1 MRLKRNIVAVAMAI
15 TIFATGCQKAPEE
28 SVVKNKNLDKMI
40 QQAKET
46 GDKDSNPESIA
57 REYNEYK
64 KKIKNEKLSVNV
76 DIDAKVDIPKV
87 KKMSVIKVKQKKITQ
102 QFVDDLL
109 NALNLK
115 QTLYDGCITKVNT
128 KEELEKSIQDAKKEL
143 EQLKKENEEEVII
156 NEQKMVLDELKEE
169 YKTAP
174 KNIDWNKYK
183 SDLKITP
190 VKKLY
195 ERNTKDKFYSW
206 EYGLNKTGD
215 VLYAV
220 SNENEKLKSSLYV
233 QNNEEYGNGL
243 RFYRTT
249 RGFGWI
255 FSVGFSQWRGNLETN
270 NGMWPTNRKIQS
282 SDTVFD
288 FDADSGFED
297 ELVESKDE
305 PATLSENKAK
315 QTAEKF
321 LKDVGLTDYK
331 LDKSGFYY
339 ELIPNDEKHSEDETY
354 YRKIYYLR
362 YLRSIDGV
370 AVENGNTGK
379 FTDEN
384 TGGDYTKN
392 EWNGESI
399 DICVNDAGIV
409 TFNLNSPIETKDTVV
424 KESKLKSFS
433 SIKKTFEK
441 MIVTSNAQLDNGDGF
456 IDSININV
464 KKVVL
469 RYMRISEANDFQ
481 SGLLVPVWD
490 FIGTKKYKYN
500 TKSNDENGEN
510 EESLMTINAI
520 DGTVIDKQ
528 LGY

>member
-1 MRLKRNIVAVAMAI
+1 M
-15 TIFATGCQKAPEE
+15 
-28 SVVKNKNLDKMI
+28 
-40 QQAKET
+40 
-46 GDKDSNPESIA
+46 
-57 REYNEYK
+57 
-64 KKIKNEKLSVNV
+64 
-76 DIDAKVDIPKV
+76 
-87 KKMSVIKVKQKKITQ
+87 
-102 QFVDDLL
+102 
-109 NALNLK
+109 
-115 QTLYDGCITKVNT
+115 
-128 KEELEKSIQDAKKEL
+128 
-143 EQLKKENEEEVII
+143 
-156 NEQKMVLDELKEE
+156 
-169 YKTAP
+169 
-174 KNIDWNKYK
+174 
-183 SDLKITP
+183 
-190 VKKLY
+190 
-195 ERNTKDKFYSW
+195 
-206 EYGLNKTGD
+206 
-215 VLYAV
+215 
-220 SNENEKLKSSLYV
+220 
-233 QNNEEYGNGL
+233 
-243 RFYRTT
+243 
-249 RGFGWI
+249 
-255 FSVGFSQWRGNLETN
+255 
-270 NGMWPTNRKIQS
+270 
-282 SDTVFD
+282 
-288 FDADSGFED
+288 
-297 ELVESKDE
+297 
-305 PATLSENKAK
+305 
-315 QTAEKF
+315 
-321 LKDVGLTDYK
+321 
-331 LDKSGFYY
+331 
-339 ELIPNDEKHSEDETY
+339 
-354 YRKIYYLR
+354 R

>member
-1 MRLKRNIVAVAMAI
+1 MRLKRNIVAVAMAM

-64 KKIKNEKLSVNV
+64 KKLKNEKLGVNV

-87 KKMSVIKVKQKKITQ
+87 NKMSVIKVKQKKITQ

-109 NALNLK
+109 KALDLK
-115 QTLYDGCITKVNT
+115 QTMYDGCITKVNT

-174 KNIDWNKYK
+174 KTIDWNKYK

-255 FSVGFSQWRGNLETN
+255 FGVNLSQSRGNLETN

-305 PATLSENKAK
+305 TATLSENKAK

-331 LDKSGFYY
+331 LEKSGFYY

-370 AVENGNTGK
+370 VVENGNTGK
-379 FTDEN
+379 FADEN

-433 SIKKTFEK
+433 NIKKTFEK

-456 IDSININV
+456 IDGININV

-500 TKSNDENGEN
+500 TKSNDENGEK

>member
-1 MRLKRNIVAVAMAI
+1 MRLKRNMIAIAMVM
-15 TIFATGCQKAPEE
+15 TIFVTGCQKAPEE

-46 GDKDSNPESIA
+46 GDVDSNPESMA
-57 REYNEYK
+57 QEYNEYK
-64 KKIKNEKLSVNV
+64 KKIKNEKLGVNV
-76 DIDAKVDIPKV
+76 DIDAKVEIPKV
-87 KKMSVIKVKQKKITQ
+87 NKMSVIKVKQRKISQ
-102 QFVDDLL
+102 QFVNDMLK
-109 NALNLK
+109 ALNLK
-115 QTLYDGCITKVNT
+115 QDLYDGCVTKVNT
-128 KEELEKSIQDAKKEL
+128 REELEKSIQDAKKEL
-143 EQLKKENEEEVII
+143 ERLKKENSDEVII
-156 NEQKMVLDELKEE
+156 NEQKMVLDGLKEE

-174 KNIDWNKYK
+174 KTIDWNKYK
-183 SDLKITP
+183 TDLKITS

-195 ERNTKDKFYSW
+195 ERNINDKFYSW

-220 SNENEKLKSSLYV
+220 SNENEKLKSALYV

-249 RGFGWI
+249 RGYGRI
-255 FSVGFSQWRGNLETN
+255 FSITFSEEGASLGTN
-270 NGMWPTNRKIQS
+270 DGMWPIDRKIQL
-282 SDTVFD
+282 SDTNLGFD
-288 FDADSGFED
+288 SDSNIED

-305 PATLSENKAK
+305 PATLSESKAK

-331 LDKSGFYY
+331 MEKSGFYY
-339 ELIPNDEKHSEDETY
+339 ELIPNDEKHTEDKIH

-362 YLRSIDGV
+362 YLRNINGV
-370 AVENGNTGK
+370 EVENGNTGK
-379 FTDEN
+379 FADGN
-384 TGGDYTKN
+384 TGGEYTKN

-424 KESKLKSFS
+424 KESKLKSFN

-441 MIVTSNAQLDNGDGF
+441 MIVTSNAQLDKGDGF
-456 IDSININV
+456 VDSINIDV

-500 TKSNDENGEN
+500 TKTNDEKGEN

-520 DGTVIDKQ
+520 DGTIIDKQ